1 MKNRMIE
8 IEQNKDKTYTVIL
21 TIILENTELSE
32 TPQRS
37 NKIISRIE
45 LNPEDIIIIQRFLN
59 VRKYIYS
66 FRCALMNC

>member
-8 IEQNKDKTYTVIL
+8 IEQNKDKTYTLIM
-21 TIILENTELSE
+21 TIILENNELSE
-32 TPQRS
+32 TPAQKS

-59 VRKYIYS
+59 VKKYSNLLDVY
-66 FRCALMNC
+66 